1 VFSTEASATFPLSR
15 RKKTVPKPLPPLSLQ
30 ETIAKKKL
38 VIRKQRASF
47 LCDLAVEKRKRSKLK
62 MKHAVAIAQYA
73 RRLKH
78 VVTTLTTHNTKLAK

>member
-1 VFSTEASATFPLSR
+1 MPS
-15 RKKTVPKPLPPLSLQ
+15 LSLQ
-30 ETIAKKKL
+30 DIVAKKKL